1 MEAIRPNQDTSSA
14 PPQVSS
20 GTTNP
25 DLIKILI
32 RWKWLPILGSLVGAT
47 AGFLYFGQLPQ
58 QYKALALVQ
67 VVSPAREV
75 QISNTFNQQALENRG
90 VGSDELVVVQSPAVL
105 SKAVDIGRLTQHRK
119 LAGKS
124 SEQIVRMLQSPK
136 LLELR
141 LGSKDVNSNIIQI
154 GVTTDDAE
162 LSGDILQAVVSGYED
177 FVTGNIKNYTKEAL
191 AALTKFGDEY
201 EKNRTQAR
209 ADITKISANPNLIMK
224 EGKPHDPDV
233 DTVLGL
239 NEKLRA
245 LDSQSRN
252 IEAVLKQVEE
262 GRSAQRSPEQ
272 LLKLLST
279 YTTNLDFRDDVNSNA
294 QRSDFRA
301 QLTLVEAFEQ
311 DRVIPL
317 RSALSLLLDQ
327 AKGESHP
334 EVIAVKNR
342 LSKVEEELTRRRER
356 LKEYESESSTQQVDI
371 PTMESRLNVSVGAL
385 KEALMAISF
394 EKNDCKQEIESLRGR
409 MQENQASI
417 SKYALSVA
425 ELEAVSEV
433 ATQISENLRKLS
445 LGSEYG
451 QKTVTRLAL
460 PQMGSF
466 NGPYWAKYIGGGAA
480 LGFIAFAGLAYLLE
494 MADRSYRN
502 PEEIATDLGMP
513 IIGHLPLATISRVD
527 RIDDKV
533 DSSVVTLHKARS
545 PISEAFRGIRTGLF
559 FGCQQGGV
567 KVIQVTSPI
576 PGDGKSTVA
585 ANIAVSIALSG
596 RNVCLVD
603 CDFRR
608 PRVAKL
614 FGLREDIG
622 FVQVI
627 GGKAELDDSIQA
639 TSVSNLSALT
649 CGKRPSNPAELLSS
663 EVFGDLIATLRE
675 RFDFVIVD
683 TPPMLAVSDPANVA
697 RHVDGILLTIRLRRN
712 LRPIASRAAQMLHAL
727 NANMLGVVV
736 NGIGVGGNAYGY
748 GGYRYDNYGGANGRG
763 YGKSGYGGYGYGSTY
778 QYGGYYG
785 GTAVGKDYY
794 DDSAPKIAKRPDQ
807 LESKT

>member
-1 MEAIRPNQDTSSA
+1 MDTIRPNQDTSAA
-14 PPQVSS
+14 PPQVNSGVSS
-20 GTTNP
+20 P

-47 AGFLYFGQLPQ
+47 IGFLYFGQLPQ
-58 QYKALALVQ
+58 QYRALAQVQ
-67 VVSPAREV
+67 VVSPAREI
-75 QISNTFNQQALENRG
+75 QIANTFNQQSLNDQGSR
-90 VGSDELVVVQSPAVL
+90 SDELIVVQSSAVL
-105 SKAVDIGRLTQHRK
+105 TKAVDIGRLTQHRK

-124 SEQIVRMLQSPK
+124 AEQIVRMLRNPK
-136 LLELR
+136 LLEVR
-141 LGSKDVNSNIIQI
+141 LGSKDPNSDIIQVA
-154 GVTTDDAE
+154 VTTDDAE
-162 LSGDILQAVVSGYED
+162 LSGDIVQAVVSGYEE

-201 EKNRTQAR
+201 EKNRLAAKTEIA
-209 ADITKISANPNLIMK
+209 KLNANPNLIMK
-224 EGKPHDPDV
+224 DGRPHDPV
-233 DTVLGL
+233 ADTVLAL
-239 NEKLRA
+239 NEKVRS
-245 LDSQSRN
+245 LDAQTRN
-252 IEAVLKQVEE
+252 IEAVLKQVDD
-262 GRSAQRSPEQ
+262 GRNAKRSVEQ
-272 LLKLLST
+272 LLKLISS
-279 YTTNLDFRDDVNSNA
+279 YTDNIEFREDTTVTNFQNKMS
-294 QRSDFRA
+294 A
-301 QLTLVEAFEQ
+301 QLAALEAFEQ
-311 DRVIPL
+311 DKVIPV
-317 RSALSLLLDQ
+317 RSELALYMEQ

-334 EVIAVKNR
+334 SVVATKNR
-342 LSKVEEELTRRRER
+342 LAKLEEELVRRQER
-356 LKEYESESSTQQVDI
+356 LKQYETDTPTQKADT
-371 PTMESRLNVSVGAL
+371 PTMESRLDISIGAL
-385 KEALMAISF
+385 KESLNAIAF
-394 EKNDCKQEIESLRGR
+394 EKNDCKQEIEALRER
-409 MQENQASI
+409 MQENQAAI

-433 ATQISENLRKLS
+433 STQISENLRKLS

-451 QKTVTRLAL
+451 QKTVTRLEL
-460 PQMGSF
+460 PQIGTF
-466 NGPYWAKYIGGGAA
+466 NGPYWLKYLGGGAV

-559 FGCQQGGV
+559 FGCQQAGV
-567 KVIQVTSPI
+567 KVIQVTSPV

-585 ANIAVSIALSG
+585 ANIAVSIAMSG

-608 PRVAKL
+608 PRVAKI

-627 GGKAELDDSIQA
+627 GGKAELEDSIQE
-639 TSVSNLSALT
+639 TSVENLSALT

-663 EVFGDLIATLRE
+663 EVFGDLIASLRA
-675 RFDFVIVD
+675 RFDFVIID

-697 RHVDGILLTIRLRRN
+697 RHVDGVLLTIRLRRN
-712 LRPIASRAAQMLHAL
+712 LRPIASRAAQMLHAI

-763 YGKSGYGGYGYGSTY
+763 YGKTGYGGYGYGSTY

-785 GTAVGKDYY
+785 GTNVGKDYY
-794 DDSAPKIAKRPDQ
+794 DDSAPRIAKKPAEV
-807 LESKT
+807 ESQS

>member
-1 MEAIRPNQDTSSA
+1 MDSTQIGKASIA
-14 PPQVSS
+14 PPPEVS
-20 GTTNP
+20 GTTPQSP
-25 DLIKILI
+25 DLVKILI
-32 RWKWLPILGSLVGAT
+32 RWQWLIILGSLVGAT
-47 AGFLYFGQLPQ
+47 AGFLYFGQKPQ
-58 QYKALALVQ
+58 KYKAMAQVQ

-75 QISNTFNQQALENRG
+75 PMGNTMGMQSAEVAHSRA
-90 VGSDELVVVQSPAVL
+90 DELVVISSSAVL
-105 SKAVDIGRLTQHRK
+105 SKAVELGRLAQHRK
-119 LAGKS
+119 LVGMSA
-124 SEQIVRMLQSPK
+124 EQIVRMLQKPK
-136 LLELR
+136 FLDLK
-141 LGSKDVNSNIIQI
+141 LGSKDMNSDIIQI

-162 LSGDILQAVVSGYED
+162 LSGEIVQAIVAGYEE
-177 FVTGNIKNYTKEAL
+177 FVTGTLKNYTKEAL

-201 EKNRTQAR
+201 EKKRLAAKKEIEKLNQ
-209 ADITKISANPNLIMK
+209 NPNLILK
-224 EGKPHDPDV
+224 DGKPHDPIS
-233 DTVLGL
+233 DTVLAL
-239 NEKLRA
+239 SEKIRTIDAQTRSTQAIL
-245 LDSQSRN
+245 Q
-252 IEAVLKQVEE
+252 QVED
-262 GRSAQRSPEQ
+262 GIKANRSVEQ
-272 LLKLLST
+272 LLKLIALQSKGT
-279 YTTNLDFRDDVNSNA
+279 EVREDSSIAQTRNA
-294 QRSDFRA
+294 LRA
-301 QLTLVEAFEQ
+301 QQSMIEQFEQ
-311 DRVIPL
+311 DKVIPV
-317 RSALSLLLDQ
+317 RSELAVLQEQS
-327 AKGESHP
+327 KGDSHP
-334 EVIAVKNR
+334 TVVAIKQRLVK
-342 LSKVEEELTRRRER
+342 LEEELQRRMARFSQN
-356 LKEYESESSTQQVDI
+356 ESDGNPADSDL
-371 PTMESRLNVSVGAL
+371 PTMENRLVVSVGAL
-385 KEALMAISF
+385 KESLQAYAF
-394 EKNDCKQEIESLRGR
+394 ERNDCKLEIDSLREK
-409 MQENQASI
+409 MQENQALI
-417 SKYALSVA
+417 SRYALSVA
-425 ELEAVSEV
+425 ELEAVSDV
-433 ATQISENLRKLS
+433 AGQIGENLQKLA
-445 LGSEYG
+445 LASEYG
-451 QKTVTRLAL
+451 QKNVTRLEL
-460 PQMGSF
+460 QQFGQF
-466 NGPYWAKYIGGGAA
+466 DGPYWYQYIGIGGF
-480 LGFIAFAGLAYLLE
+480 LGFVAFAGLAYLLE

-567 KVIQVTSPI
+567 KVIQITSPI

-585 ANIAVSIALSG
+585 ANVAVSIALSG

-608 PRVAKL
+608 PRVAKI

-627 GGKAELDDSIQA
+627 GGKAELEESIQA

-675 RFDFVIVD
+675 KFDFVIID

-794 DDSAPKIAKRPDQ
+794 DDSAPKIAKRPVQ
-807 LESKT
+807 AES